1 MDVVLCNNASE
12 ANIINK
18 SITELVTR
26 SCTVKG
32 NVSLEA
38 PIIVLEYDSSKMPVV
53 NYMKIPDYNRCYYIT
68 EVIALTGSR

>member
-1 MDVVLCNNASE
+1 MDVILCNNASE

-32 NVSLEA
+32 NIALEA
-38 PIIVLEYDSSKMPVV
+38 PIILLEYDSTNMPVV
-53 NYMKIPDYNRCYYIT
+53 NYMKIPDYNRC
-68 EVIALTGSR
+68 